1 MQLRPLSH
9 HDSIKLIKFYCL
21 RHLDVDEFDDNNHT
35 ADLESLDSDDHHEQI
50 CDALQKHNNFK
61 ACEGFP
67 AFLMI
72 LAFTLR
78 VLKMKQIAITQ

>member
-35 ADLESLDSDDHHEQI
+35 ADLESFDSDDHHEQI
-50 CDALQKHNNFK
+50 CDAL
-61 ACEGFP
+61 
-67 AFLMI
+67 
-72 LAFTLR
+72 
-78 VLKMKQIAITQ
+78 